1 MPNAELA
8 PEGDRKIDLTG
19 ESAFIPNRANSQQDK
34 NLGAVSPKLK
44 KVILLL
50 TLCLTAIPAFAWT
63 NGELLVWMDADRT
76 RALEPLLK
84 KFEDQYSIK
93 VHLES
98 PQNITDSFPTAAQ
111 MGKGP
116 DIVIWAHDKVG
127 EWADAGLIS
136 PVEVH
141 HETRE
146 KYLPQAWEAVT
157 HKDRVW
163 GFPIS
168 LETVTLIYNKKLLN
182 GPPPKSLG
190 ELTAL
195 DESIKQQHP
204 GVTSILWDY
213 KSAYYSWGILA
224 SAGAYIYAKN
234 TEGYDLGNVGV
245 ANSGAVEALSKILAL
260 VQSGVLPKSVSYST
274 AEDLM
279 SQGKLA
285 MMISGPWAWA
295 NLMKTGIDFGV
306 APVPG
311 CDDHPSKPFV
321 GVSAAYINR
330 ASSNQ
335 DIATEFIEGYLISEE
350 GLKAM
355 NDAKPIGIPSLI
367 SFAEELDQENPLLKE
382 MKICVERGE
391 VMPNIPEMG
400 RFWTAVGS
408 ALQLATNGQA
418 PVQTA
423 LDEAAENMRKH

>member
-1 MPNAELA
+1 LE
-8 PEGDRKIDLTG
+8 
-19 ESAFIPNRANSQQDK
+19 
-34 NLGAVSPKLK
+34 AVSPKVK
-44 KVILLL
+44 KITLLL
-50 TLCLTAIPAFAWT
+50 TFWLIAIPAFAWT
-63 NGELLVWMDADRT
+63 NGELLVWMDSDRT
-76 RALEPLLK
+76 RTMEPVLK
-84 KFEDQYSIK
+84 KFEEQYSIK

-127 EWADAGLIS
+127 EWADAGLIA
-136 PVEVH
+136 PIEVP
-141 HETRE
+141 HETRD
-146 KYLPQAWEAVT
+146 KYFPQAWEAVT

-163 GFPIS
+163 GFPIG
-168 LETVTLIYNKKLLN
+168 LETVTLIYNKKLLTE
-182 GPPPKSLG
+182 PPPKSLSD
-190 ELTAL
+190 LTAL
-195 DESIKQQHP
+195 NEEIKQQHP

-213 KSAYYSWGILA
+213 KSAYYSWGIFA
-224 SAGAYIYAKN
+224 SAGAYIYARS
-234 TEGYDLGNVGV
+234 TDSYDLGNVGV
-245 ANSGAVEALSKILAL
+245 ADSGAVEALSKILEL
-260 VQSGVLPKSVSYST
+260 VKSGVLPKSVSYSA

-285 MMISGPWAWA
+285 MMISGPWAWG

-311 CDDHPSKPFV
+311 CDDKPSKPFV

-335 DIATEFIEGYLISEE
+335 DIATQFIEDYLISEE

-367 SFAEELDQENPLLKE
+367 SLAEKMDQENPLLKE
-382 MKICVERGE
+382 MKTCIEQGE

-400 RFWTAVGS
+400 RFWTAFGA

-418 PVQTA
+418 PVKTA

>member
-1 MPNAELA
+1 
-8 PEGDRKIDLTG
+8 
-19 ESAFIPNRANSQQDK
+19 
-34 NLGAVSPKLK
+34 VK
-44 KVILLL
+44 KVIPFL
-50 TLCLTAIPAFAWT
+50 TLWLIAIPAFAWT
-63 NGELLVWMDADRT
+63 DGELLVWMDSDRT
-76 RALEPLLK
+76 HALEPLLK

-98 PQNITDSFPTAAQ
+98 PQNITDGFPTAAQ

-136 PVEVH
+136 PIEVPQ
-141 HETRE
+141 EFKE
-146 KYLPQAWEAVT
+146 KYSPQAWEAVT
-157 HKDRVW
+157 HKERVW
-163 GFPIS
+163 GFPIGM
-168 LETVTLIYNKKLLN
+168 ETVTLIYNKKLLD
-182 GPPPKSLG
+182 GPPPKSLS

-195 DESIKQQHP
+195 NEKIKVDHP
-204 GVTSILWDY
+204 GVASILWDY

-234 TEGYDLGNVGV
+234 NDGYDLADIGV
-245 ANSGAVEALSKILAL
+245 ANPGAVEALSKILAL
-260 VQSGVLPKSVSYST
+260 VKAGILPKSVSYSA

-311 CDDHPSKPFV
+311 CDDKPSKPFV

-335 DIATEFIEGYLISEE
+335 DIAKEFIEDFLISEE

-367 SFAEELDQENPLLKE
+367 SLAQQMDKDNPLLRE
-382 MKICVERGE
+382 METCVEGGE

-400 RFWTAVGS
+400 RFWSAVGS

-418 PVQTA
+418 PVQAA
-423 LDEAAENMRKH
+423 LQEAAENMRKH